1 MIKVYHA
8 PNTRSVRIVWL
19 LEELGLP
26 YEVKKLEFSPK
37 DLQSEE
43 YLAVHPFGQV
53 PSIDEDGI
61 ILNESGA
68 ITQYLLAKYGKGR
81 LEPKPGT
88 ADHARYLYWL
98 HFAEATFMPPL
109 GNIAQHA
116 FIRPAE
122 QRIPQLVT
130 ESQEKVKKILSVLD
144 RALADKAF
152 ICGSE
157 MTAADTMLGYNLL
170 LCKMFG
176 LLSDNYPNVVAY
188 FDRLAARPG
197 FQKATAR

>member
-1 MIKVYHA
+1 MLKVYHA

-26 YEVKKLEFSPK
+26 YELKKLEFSPK

-43 YLAVHPFGQV
+43 YLAVHPLGQV
-53 PSIDEDGI
+53 PSIDEDGL

-68 ITQYLLAKYGKGR
+68 ITQYILAKFGNGR

-109 GNIAQHA
+109 GTIAQHA

-130 ESQEKVKKILSVLD
+130 ESQDKVRKILSLLD
-144 RALADKAF
+144 RALAGKPF
-152 ICGSE
+152 ICGGE
-157 MTAADTMLGYNLL
+157 LTAADTMLGYDLL
-170 LCKMFG
+170 LAKMFG
-176 LLSDNYPNVVAY
+176 LLTDDYPNVVAY
-188 FDRLAARPG
+188 FGRLAARPG

>member
-26 YEVKKLEFSPK
+26 YELKTLAFNPK

-43 YLAVHPFGQV
+43 YLAIHPFGQV
-53 PSIDEDGI
+53 PSIDEDGL

-68 ITQYLLAKYGKGR
+68 ITQYILAKYAKGR
-81 LEPKPGT
+81 LEPKAGT
-88 ADHARYLYWL
+88 PEHARFLYWL

-116 FIRPAE
+116 FIRPEAD
-122 QRIPQLVT
+122 RIPQLVT
-130 ESQEKVKKILSVLD
+130 ESQAKAKKVLSVLD
-144 RALADKAF
+144 RELADKPF
-152 ICGSE
+152 ICGNDF
-157 MTAADTMLGYNLL
+157 TAADTMLGYNLL

-176 LLSDNYPNVVAY
+176 LLSDDYPNVVAY
-188 FDRLAARPG
+188 FGRLAARPG
-197 FQKATAR
+197 FQKATAK

>member
-26 YEVKKLEFSPK
+26 YELKTLAFNPK

-43 YLAVHPFGQV
+43 YLAIHPFGQV
-53 PSIDEDGI
+53 PSIDEDGL

-68 ITQYLLAKYGKGR
+68 ITQYILAKYAKGR
-81 LEPKPGT
+81 LEPKAGT
-88 ADHARYLYWL
+88 PEHARFLYWL

-116 FIRPAE
+116 FIRPEAD
-122 QRIPQLVT
+122 RIPQLVT
-130 ESQEKVKKILSVLD
+130 ESQAKAKKVLSVLD
-144 RALADKAF
+144 RELAGKPF
-152 ICGSE
+152 ICGNDF
-157 MTAADTMLGYNLL
+157 TAADTMLGYNLL

-176 LLSDNYPNVVAY
+176 LLSDDYPNVVAY
-188 FDRLAARPG
+188 FGRLAARPG
-197 FQKATAR
+197 FQKATAK

>member
-26 YEVKKLEFSPK
+26 YELKTLAFNPK

-43 YLAVHPFGQV
+43 YLAIHPFGQV
-53 PSIDEDGI
+53 PSIDEDGL

-68 ITQYLLAKYGKGR
+68 ITQYILAKYAKGR
-81 LEPKPGT
+81 LEPKTGT
-88 ADHARYLYWL
+88 PEHARFLYWL

-116 FIRPAE
+116 FIRPEAD
-122 QRIPQLVT
+122 RIPQLVT
-130 ESQEKVKKILSVLD
+130 ESQAKAKKVLSVLD
-144 RALADKAF
+144 RELAGKPF
-152 ICGSE
+152 ICGNDF
-157 MTAADTMLGYNLL
+157 TAADTMLGYNLL

-176 LLSDNYPNVVAY
+176 LLSDDYPNVVAY
-188 FDRLAARPG
+188 FGRLAARPG
-197 FQKATAR
+197 FQKATAK

>member
-26 YEVKKLEFSPK
+26 YELKTLAFNPK

-43 YLAVHPFGQV
+43 YLAIHPYGQV
-53 PSIDEDGI
+53 PSIDEDGL

-68 ITQYLLAKYGKGR
+68 ITQYILAKYGKGR
-81 LEPKPGT
+81 LEPKAGT
-88 ADHARYLYWL
+88 PEHARFLYWL

-116 FIRPAE
+116 FIRPEAE
-122 QRIPQLVT
+122 RIPQLVM
-130 ESQEKVKKILSVLD
+130 ESQAKAKKVLSVLD
-144 RALADKAF
+144 RELAGKPF
-152 ICGSE
+152 ICGNDF
-157 MTAADTMLGYNLL
+157 TAADTMLGYNLL
-170 LCKMFG
+170 LSKMFG
-176 LLSDNYPNVVAY
+176 LLSDDYPNVVAY
-188 FDRLAARPG
+188 FGRLAARPG
-197 FQKATAR
+197 FQKATAK

>member
-26 YEVKKLEFSPK
+26 YEVKHLAFDPK

-43 YLAVHPFGQV
+43 YLAIHPLGQV
-53 PSIDEDGI
+53 PSIDEDGL

-68 ITQYLLAKYGKGR
+68 ITQYILAKYGQGR

-88 ADHARYLYWL
+88 PEHARYLYWL

-116 FIRPAE
+116 FIRPIE

-130 ESQEKVKKILSVLD
+130 ESQARAKKILAHLE
-144 RALADKAF
+144 RALAGKTF
-152 ICGSE
+152 ICGDE
-157 MTAADTMLGYNLL
+157 LTAADTMLGYSLL

-176 LLSDNYPNVVAY
+176 LLSDDTPNVAAY
-188 FDRLAARPG
+188 FGRLAARPG